1 MSDLGALPPEV
12 SSALIYSGPGASSL
26 TSAAAAWNSVA
37 AELTSTAQGLDTVVT
52 QLASE
57 SWLGPTSAAMVAAVQ
72 PYVSWVSTTAGQAEH
87 AAAQAQSAAAAFE
100 AVFASVVPPPLIAAN
115 RAELAQAV
123 QTNVLGLNNNV
134 IAQLE
139 AQYAEF
145 WSQNASA
152 MYGYAASS
160 AAATKISSFT
170 EAPTIAN
177 PAAAL
182 TSTATSATKPATSIQ
197 SYLQGI
203 LTNIQN
209 RITSLT
215 GPFIGPTATANKGLT
230 EIWFLLTG
238 QTILPT
244 NLGALANGYQ
254 PFASFFYNTEGLPY
268 FSVGMA
274 TSVPRSPS
282 RRAGSVVRPRPRRP
296 RCPRASVAWAVP
308 PVAPADRS
316 QPDWVTEPMSRA
328 CQCPTPGLEPP
339 CPARPSPCRPSRSAS
354 RSPRGS
360 PGPETWSAACPSEP
374 VLRAEPARVR
384 ATDSNP
390 PSWAAPCPRANPP
403 HTPRPARLRASQSK
417 LIRRDPSVTR
427 RQPRRPFA
435 AAGFLWCSPLQ
446 RG

>member
-152 MYGYAASS
+152 LYGYASSS

-170 EAPTIAN
+170 EAPAIAN

-182 TSTATSATKPATSIQ
+182 TSAATSATPATSIQ
-197 SYLQGI
+197 SWIQGL
-203 LTNIQN
+203 LTNVQARIQ
-209 RITSLT
+209 SLT
-215 GPFIGPTATANKGLT
+215 GPFIGNTATSKSALS
-230 EIWFLLTG
+230 EIWFLLSG
-238 QTILPT
+238 QTVLPT
-244 NLGALANGYQ
+244 NLGTLVNGYS
-254 PFASFFYNTEGLPY
+254 PFAGFFYNTEGLPY
-268 FSVGMA
+268 FSVGMGNFGTQIA
-274 TSVPRSPS
+274 KSAGWLGGAAPAAAAAVPKGIGGLGAAGGGAGGQVAAGLGHGAHVAGLSVPNSWPGATLPS
-282 RRAGSVVRPRPRRP
+282 A
-296 RCPRASVAWAVP
+296 AK
-308 PVAPADRS
+308 
-316 QPDWVTEPMSRA
+316 PMSAIPVSEPITSGESGAGNLVGGMPVGGTGAARGA
-328 CQCPTPGLEPP
+328 GAGPRYGFKPTVM
-339 CPARPSPCRPSRSAS
+339 ARPMSA
-354 RSPRGS
+354 G
-360 PGPETWSAACPSEP
+360 
-374 VLRAEPARVR
+374 
-384 ATDSNP
+384 
-390 PSWAAPCPRANPP
+390 
-403 HTPRPARLRASQSK
+403 
-417 LIRRDPSVTR
+417 
-427 RQPRRPFA
+427 
-435 AAGFLWCSPLQ
+435 
-446 RG
+446 

>member
-244 NLGALANGYQ
+244 NLGALANGYA

-268 FSVGMA
+268 FSVGMGNFGTQIA
-274 TSVPRSPS
+274 KSAGWLGGAAPAAAAAVPKGIGGLGGAAGGAGGQVAAGLGHGAHVAGLSVPNSWPGATLPS
-282 RRAGSVVRPRPRRP
+282 A
-296 RCPRASVAWAVP
+296 AK
-308 PVAPADRS
+308 
-316 QPDWVTEPMSRA
+316 PMSA
-328 CQCPTPGLEPP
+328 IPV
-339 CPARPSPCRPSRSAS
+339 
-354 RSPRGS
+354 
-360 PGPETWSAACPSEP
+360 SEP
-374 VLRAEPARVR
+374 ITSGESGAGNLVGGMPVGTGAARG
-384 ATDSNP
+384 AG
-390 PSWAAPCPRANPP
+390 AGPRYGFKP
-403 HTPRPARLRASQSK
+403 TVMGRPLS
-417 LIRRDPSVTR
+417 
-427 RQPRRPFA
+427 
-435 AAGFLWCSPLQ
+435 AG
-446 RG
+446 

>member
-268 FSVGMA
+268 FSVGMGNFGTQIA
-274 TSVPRSPS
+274 KSAGWLGGAAPAAAAAVPKGIGGLGGAAGGAGGQVAAGLGHGAHVAGLSVPNSWPGATLPS
-282 RRAGSVVRPRPRRP
+282 A
-296 RCPRASVAWAVP
+296 AK
-308 PVAPADRS
+308 
-316 QPDWVTEPMSRA
+316 PMSA
-328 CQCPTPGLEPP
+328 IPV
-339 CPARPSPCRPSRSAS
+339 
-354 RSPRGS
+354 
-360 PGPETWSAACPSEP
+360 SEP
-374 VLRAEPARVR
+374 ITSGESGAGNLVGGMPVGTGAARG
-384 ATDSNP
+384 AG
-390 PSWAAPCPRANPP
+390 AGPRYGFKP
-403 HTPRPARLRASQSK
+403 TVMGRPLS
-417 LIRRDPSVTR
+417 
-427 RQPRRPFA
+427 
-435 AAGFLWCSPLQ
+435 AG
-446 RG
+446 